1 MRYPPFCDII
11 LIGISGKNV
20 SEVEKISNKV
30 YKYIDM
36 QKVKRNLDIHIFK
49 PVPSPIDK
57 IKNKIRWRIII
68 KCKLNEK
75 IVSMLNETFE
85 KANKEIAK
93 NDKSKLRIICDINP
107 TNML

>member
-1 MRYPPFCDII
+1 
-11 LIGISGKNV
+11 
-20 SEVEKISNKV
+20 
-30 YKYIDM
+30 M
-36 QKVKRNLDIHIFK
+36 QKAKQNLDIHIFK

>member
-1 MRYPPFCDII
+1 M
-11 LIGISGKNV
+11 K
-20 SEVEKISNKV
+20 
-30 YKYIDM
+30 
-36 QKVKRNLDIHIFK
+36 
-49 PVPSPIDK
+49 
-57 IKNKIRWRIII
+57 
-68 KCKLNEK
+68 K